1 MAEKDIVYYY
11 SRERRLTRASPEVQA
26 LNDGIPIRSSLSK
39 TFFATKAH
47 RLVFFSFVVIIA
59 VSSLASR
66 FSKTD
71 SGAKGVKL
79 GENTL
84 VLTLRPVEGALIL
97 GIIKNTPQSGEFYAG
112 AVDIAVSPVQQRKT
126 GETAEAPLV
135 FSHRISFT
143 PVETEVFQAAVPF
156 DGTDFLIL
164 LSAGDEQKAVRLKA
178 GK

>member
-11 SRERRLTRASPEVQA
+11 SRERRLSRASPEVQA

-39 TFFATKAH
+39 TLFATKAH
-47 RLVFFSFVVIIA
+47 RLVFFAIVIVVT

-66 FSKTD
+66 FSGID

-84 VLTLRPVEGALIL
+84 ALTLQPVEGALIL
-97 GIIKNTPQSGEFYAG
+97 GIIKKAPQSGEFYAG
-112 AVDIAVSPVQQRKT
+112 TVDIAVSPVQGKA
-126 GETAEAPLV
+126 GESEEAPLV
-135 FSHRISFT
+135 FSHRISFS

-164 LSAGDEQKAVRLKA
+164 LRAGDEQKAVRLKA

>member
-11 SRERRLTRASPEVQA
+11 SRERRLSRASPEVQA

-39 TFFATKAH
+39 TLFATKAN
-47 RLVFFSFVVIIA
+47 RLVFFSIVVIIA

-66 FSKTD
+66 FSRTD

-84 VLTLRPVEGALIL
+84 ALTLRPVEGALIL
-97 GIIKNTPQSGEFYAG
+97 GIIKNAPQSGEFYAG
-112 AVDIAVSPVQQRKT
+112 FVDIAVSPVQRK
-126 GETAEAPLV
+126 GETAEALPV
-135 FSHRISFT
+135 FNHRISFA
-143 PVETEVFQAAVPF
+143 PVEAEVFQAVLPF
-156 DGTDFLIL
+156 GGTDFLIL
-164 LSAGDEQKAVRLKA
+164 LRAGDEQKAVRLKA